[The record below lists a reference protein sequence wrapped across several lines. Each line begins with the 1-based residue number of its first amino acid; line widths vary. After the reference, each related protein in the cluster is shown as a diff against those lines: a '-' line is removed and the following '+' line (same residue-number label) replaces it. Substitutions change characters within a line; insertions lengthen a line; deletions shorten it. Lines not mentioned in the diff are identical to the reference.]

1 MADELASGYRP
12 SQRRQL
18 IEYFAFIRF
27 SSSLLPG
34 VLWAKLQEQKTQND
48 LAVFR
53 TSLTRRLLHKL
64 VKTGLD
70 LSTHHAKGDNGRIYR
85 HGL

>member
-1 MADELASGYRP
+1 MADELSSGYRP
-12 SQRRQL
+12 SQRRQF

-53 TSLTRRLLHKL
+53 TSLTRSLLHKL

-70 LSTHHAKGDNGRIYR
+70 LSTHDAQRGQPG
-85 HGL
+85 

>member
-1 MADELASGYRP
+1 MADELSSGYRP
-12 SQRRQL
+12 SQRRQF

-53 TSLTRRLLHKL
+53 TSLTRSLLHKL
-64 VKTGLD
+64 VKTRAGSLYARRPKGTTGLN
-70 LSTHHAKGDNGRIYR
+70 GDI
-85 HGL
+85 